1 MTDFPLWLIP
11 LLPLAASGLILVVP
25 GRRARF
31 GYIGS
36 FAVSASA
43 LLALLNLLANNA
55 GMPRSNVL
63 HVHLAGRIL
72 QTGYVRDPLASIM
85 VVIVSWIATPIFF
98 YSIGYMRNEE
108 APRRFF
114 ALMSLFTAAMLSLVL
129 AGDYLLLY
137 LSWEIVGFCSYLLI
151 GHETGQEKNSRAAF
165 KAFAVTRI
173 GDLGLLTGMA
183 LMLSNVGALDFIHVF
198 AASSHGAPG
207 AAWTAVALLL
217 LMGAA
222 GKSAQFPLHWWLPDA
237 MAGPTPVSALLHSAT
252 MVAAGVYLL
261 ARSLPVLHVVPF
273 AHTLMLFIGVTTAV
287 GAAVSACVQTDLK
300 RLLAYST
307 MSQIGEMFIAL
318 AVGNTL
324 PGVFH
329 LLTQATFKALLFV
342 AAGIVVQAA
351 GKNDISKL
359 NASSKSAYVG
369 FLIGALSLSGFPP
382 LAGFWSRAAISRDTD
397 GWISAVLLLLALLS
411 GFYISRAFLLAF
423 PSYPESAERTPW
435 LMRAGVYTLAA
446 FTIVGGYLQSEWT
459 GGWLGRFLQHPQS
472 TQLHLGSL
480 YDPAFAA
487 FGWIAAFALYRR
499 HTEHATPA
507 RWRALLLTGFGTDYF
522 PSGVA
527 RAMFAFA
534 RLLNRCEE
542 RVFNRIGEGA
552 VDGALFLARNSA
564 WLDTRVINQPIMASA
579 DGLGVLG
586 GMVRKLQTGKIYH
599 YLAAAFVWII
609 VTGILVL
616 AVRVHK

>member
-1 MTDFPLWLIP
+1 MNDFPLWLIP
-11 LLPLAASGLILVVP
+11 LLPFVACGVILIVP

-36 FAVSASA
+36 VAVSASA
-43 LLALLNLLANNA
+43 LLSLLNLLANNS
-55 GMPRSNVL
+55 GRTHSNVL

-85 VVIVSWIATPIFF
+85 AVVVSWIATPIFF

-151 GHETGQEKNSRAAF
+151 GHETGQEKNSRAAL
-165 KAFAVTRI
+165 KAFSLTRI

-183 LMLSNVGALDFIHVF
+183 LMLSHVGALDFVHVF
-198 AASSHGAPG
+198 AASSHGRQD
-207 AAWTAVALLL
+207 AAWTTVALLL

-261 ARSLPVLHVVPF
+261 ARSLPIFHVVPF
-273 AHTLMLFIGVTTAV
+273 AHTLMLFIGVMTAV
-287 GAAVSACVQTDLK
+287 GAAFSACAQTGLK

-307 MSQIGEMFIAL
+307 MSQIGEMFLAL
-318 AVGNTL
+318 AVGGTL
-324 PGVFH
+324 PGIFH
-329 LLTQATFKALLFV
+329 LLVQATFKALLFV
-342 AAGIVVQAA
+342 AAGIVVKAA
-351 GKNDISKL
+351 GTNDMSKL
-359 NASSKSAYVG
+359 NAKSRSAYVG

-382 LAGFWSRAAISRDTD
+382 LAGFWSRAAISRDAH

-423 PSYPESAERTPW
+423 PYPNESVEPTSW
-435 LMRAGVYTLAA
+435 FMRAGVYTLAV
-446 FTIVGGYLQSEWT
+446 FTIVGGFLQSAWT
-459 GGWLGRFLQHPQS
+459 GGWLGRFLHHPQP
-472 TQLHLGSL
+472 TQFHLSSL
-480 YDPAFAA
+480 YDTALAA
-487 FGWIAAFALYRR
+487 LGWLTAFALYRR
-499 HTEHATPA
+499 HTENAAPA
-507 RWRALLLTGFGTDYF
+507 AWRMLLLTGFGTDDF
-522 PSGVA
+522 PSVLA
-527 RAMFAFA
+527 RAMFALA
-534 RLLNRCEE
+534 HLLDGVEE
-542 RVFNRIGEGA
+542 RIFNRIGDGA
-552 VDGALFLARNSA
+552 VGGALFLARNSA
-564 WLDTRVINQPIMASA
+564 WLDTRVIDQPIIASA
-579 DGLGVLG
+579 DGLRALG
-586 GMVRKLQTGKIYH
+586 GIVRKLQTGKIYH
-599 YLAAAFVWII
+599 YLAAAFAWII
-609 VTGILVL
+609 IVGFLVL
-616 AVRVHK
+616 AIRVHK